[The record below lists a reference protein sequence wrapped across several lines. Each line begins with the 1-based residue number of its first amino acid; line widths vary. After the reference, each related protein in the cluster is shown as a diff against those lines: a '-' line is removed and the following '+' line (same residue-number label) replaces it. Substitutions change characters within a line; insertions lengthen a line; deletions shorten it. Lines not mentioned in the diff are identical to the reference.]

1 MSAQGAYILGCRGT
15 WLRDREKAFFADANP
30 WGFIL
35 FARNM
40 ETPAQVRA
48 LCTDLRQTVGR
59 NAPILIDQ
67 EGGRVQRMERPYWRK
82 YLPPLDQIT
91 RSAPEDMVR
100 GMYLRARLIAAELH
114 SVGIDVNC
122 APVADIITDR
132 THRFL
137 RNRCYGADAQT
148 VLDAARAVAQGSL
161 DGGVLPVMK
170 HVPGHGRAF
179 VDSHH
184 EPPHVNIDLNT
195 LAATDFVPF
204 AGLSDLPLAMTGH
217 MIFDQIDP
225 GVPTTA
231 SAKMVRIIRD
241 MIRFDGLLMT
251 DDISMEA
258 LSGTVAD
265 RSLAAIRA
273 GVDISLHCNGN
284 LDQMESVA
292 ETVGLMT
299 PAAQA
304 RADGALA
311 QRRAPDAID
320 VPALEEELNS
330 LVEGAFSG

>member
-1 MSAQGAYILGCRGT
+1 MSQQGAYILGCRGS
-15 WLRDREKAFFADANP
+15 WLRDREKAFFAEANP

-40 ETPAQVRA
+40 ETPQQVRA
-48 LCTDLRQTVGR
+48 LCAELRTTVGR
-59 NAPILIDQ
+59 NAPILVDQ
-67 EGGRVQRMERPYWRK
+67 EGGRVQRMGRPHWRK
-82 YLPPLDQIT
+82 YLPALDQIT

-122 APVADIITDR
+122 APVADIVTDR

-137 RNRCYGADAQT
+137 QNRCYGSDAQT

-170 HVPGHGRAF
+170 HMPGHGRAF

-184 EPPHVNIDLNT
+184 EPPHVNIDLNI

-204 AGLSDLPLAMTGH
+204 AGLSDLPLGMTGH

-225 GVPTTA
+225 GRPTTA
-231 SAKMVRIIRD
+231 SARMIGIIRD

-251 DDISMEA
+251 DDISMAA
-258 LSGTVAD
+258 LSGTVAE

-284 LDQMESVA
+284 LDQMEALVT
-292 ETVGLMT
+292 EVGVMSSD
-299 PAAQA
+299 AQA
-304 RADGALA
+304 RADRALA
-311 QRRAPDAID
+311 LRRAPDAID
-320 VPALEEELNS
+320 VPALEEEFNS